1 MFIFSPLDQ
10 FEVVSLLGFSSS
22 LIGNFHISLTNFG
35 LYSLIILFIVIGLH
49 ILSNNENSLIPSKWS
64 IFFESIY
71 VTVLSMVKSQIGSN
85 HEIFLPLIYSLFFFI
100 LISNLVGNITYSF
113 TLTTSVVLTLGLSL
127 IIFLGFTFLSI
138 SIHKFNFFGT
148 FIPEGCPLALVP
160 LLVLIE
166 LASYCSRAI
175 SLGVRL
181 FSNMTAGH
189 VLLAILSNFFFKA
202 FSSGLIIFLLTLI
215 PFLLFIAILVL
226 ELSVSFIQAYVFILL
241 TCSYIKGAIHL
252 H

>member
-1 MFIFSPLDQ
+1 MLGSYRAIFRYTRSCSLADTSR
-10 FEVVSLLGFSSS
+10 VVPAR
-22 LIGNFHISLTNFG
+22 
-35 LYSLIILFIVIGLH
+35 
-49 ILSNNENSLIPSKWS
+49 E
-64 IFFESIY
+64 
-71 VTVLSMVKSQIGSN
+71 
-85 HEIFLPLIYSLFFFI
+85 
-100 LISNLVGNITYSF
+100 F
-113 TLTTSVVLTLGLSL
+113 TRAGRV
-127 IIFLGFTFLSI
+127 SI

>member
-1 MFIFSPLDQ
+1 MFINSPLDQ
-10 FEVVSLLGFSSS
+10 FEVVSLLGFSSA

-49 ILSNNENSLIPSKWS
+49 ILSNNENSLIPSKLS

-85 HEIFLPLIYSLFFFI
+85 HEIYLPLIYSLFFFI

-113 TLTTSVVLTLGLSL
+113 TITTSVILTLGLSV
-127 IIFLGFTFLSI
+127 IIFLGFTILSI
-138 SIHKFNFFGT
+138 SIHKFNFFST
-148 FIPEGCPLALVP
+148 FIPEGCPLPLVP

-189 VLLAILSNFFFKA
+189 VLMSIISNFLFKI
-202 FSSGLIIFLLTLI
+202 FNSGIIFFLI
-215 PFLLFIAILVL
+215 AIFPFAFFLFIILL
-226 ELSVSFIQAYVFILL
+226 EISVSVIQSYVFVIL
-241 TCSYIKGAIHL
+241 TCYYIRAAIYL

>member
-1 MFIFSPLDQ
+1 MLIFSPLDQ
-10 FEVVSLLGFSSS
+10 FEVVSLLGFSSA

-35 LYSLIILFIVIGLH
+35 LYSLIILFIIIGLH
-49 ILSNNENSLIPSKWS
+49 ILSNNESSLIPSKWS

-100 LISNLVGNITYSF
+100 LISNLLGNITYSF
-113 TLTTSVVLTLGLSL
+113 TLTTSVILTLGLSF
-127 IIFLGFTFLSI
+127 IIFLGFTILSI
-138 SIHKFNFFGT
+138 SIHKFNFFST
-148 FIPEGCPLALVP
+148 FIPEGCPLPLVP

-189 VLLAILSNFFFKA
+189 VLVAIISNFIFK
-202 FSSGLIIFLLTLI
+202 FCSSGLILCLLAIFPFTFFILI
-215 PFLLFIAILVL
+215 LFLEI
-226 ELSVSFIQAYVFILL
+226 SVSVIQSYVFVIL
-241 TCSYIKGAIHL
+241 TCYYIRAAIYL